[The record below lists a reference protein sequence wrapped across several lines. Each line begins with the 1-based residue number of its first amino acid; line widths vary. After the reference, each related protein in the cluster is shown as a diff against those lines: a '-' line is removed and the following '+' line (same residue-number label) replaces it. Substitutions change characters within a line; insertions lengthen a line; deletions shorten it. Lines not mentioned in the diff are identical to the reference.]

1 MKSEITIF
9 MVKKETHMKRIIST
23 ILVCALILGCVLTL
37 ASCGKMLTGKY
48 QTNILIGDVTCEFK
62 LGGKVLI
69 TVTSMLGTS
78 ATCEGEYEFDD
89 DTNKIEFE
97 FEETNEGLIQNAIQ
111 ELFTGEQDFVKGEE
125 DGVKYIK
132 IGFVKF
138 EEVK

>member
-125 DGVKYIK
+125 DGVKYVK

>member
-1 MKSEITIF
+1 
-9 MVKKETHMKRIIST
+9 MKRIIST